1 MCVGFSEGVDID
13 KGEPE
18 IRNLQGFFKCWYL
31 TANKFPTGYIQNET
45 VRDFFFSMFLPPVFT
60 REDTSFDSITYML
73 KRRYLYSKP
82 RNFVENYSLSAGHFF
97 KNIF

>member
-45 VRDFFFSMFLPPVFT
+45 VRDFFFPCFSLLSLP
-60 REDTSFDSITYML
+60 EKIL
-73 KRRYLYSKP
+73 ALIL
-82 RNFVENYSLSAGHFF
+82 SL
-97 KNIF
+97 IC